1 MREAL
6 GPQSSQEV
14 LVVENMLVVGLVE
27 SDYILGVLRRMP
39 KVCGLGKYRDGIL
52 LLFVEMVKTG
62 G

>member
-1 MREAL
+1 M
-6 GPQSSQEV
+6 

-27 SDYILGVLRRMP
+27 SVYILGVLRRMP